1 MSESTDVTAVDNLD
15 LDRYLGLWYE
25 IARKPLRYE
34 DTEATDITAHYSLDA
49 DGSVRVDNRCYD
61 DDGEPTQALGRA
73 TVGDSPSKL
82 EVTFL
87 PEALRWIPFTK
98 ADYWVLK
105 IDADYRHALVGTPDR
120 KYLWLLARA
129 PQVDPATEQEFLSEA
144 TRQGFDLAD
153 LIRPAQSGGRV
164 SDEDLARD
172 A

>member
-34 DTEATDITAHYSLDA
+34 DTEATDITAHYSLD
-49 DGSVRVDNRCYD
+49 
-61 DDGEPTQALGRA
+61 DDGQPTQALGRA

-129 PQVDPATEQEFLSEA
+129 PQVVDPATEQEFLAEA